1 MKPLYER
8 ILIKPLEKETT
19 TSSGIMLPEKAVKR
33 PNLGVVVQAGPGT
46 KHQPMAVKPG
56 DKVICNRFAGL
67 ELMYKGEKHYV
78 VLANEVIAVL
88 DSFDDVNL
96 DEYE

>member
-19 TSSGIMLPEKAVKR
+19 TSAGIMLPEKAVKR
-33 PNLGVVVQAGPGT
+33 PNLGVVIKAGPGT
-46 KHQPMAVKPG
+46 SNQPMAVEPG

-88 DSFDDVNL
+88 DSFEDVNL

>member
-19 TSSGIMLPEKAVKR
+19 TAAGIMLPEKAVKR
-33 PNLGVVVQAGPGT
+33 PNLGIVVAAGPGT
-46 KHQPMAVKPG
+46 KNQPMAVKIG
-56 DKVICNRFAGL
+56 DKVICNRFAGID
-67 ELMYKGEKHYV
+67 LMYKGEKHYV
-78 VLANEVIAVL
+78 VLANEVIAIL
-88 DSFDDVNL
+88 DSFEDVNL